1 MLLAFARLTYHPGAP
16 FLKALATQVGF
27 VVGGCMDGRASKESR
42 PTSIQLITNQSLPPL
57 SSTNRHQQA
66 AACLPRFTTQGLA
79 NTLNAFAKFSF
90 DPGARFWQRVGLL
103 LFTTN
108 DNERTKATLSLTLF
122 EVRTD
127 RAPVQFIIISR
138 LPPVHA

>member
-1 MLLAFARLTYHPGAP
+1 
-16 FLKALATQVGF
+16 
-27 VVGGCMDGRASKESR
+27 MDGRSIPAGGASANRSKL
-42 PTSIQLITNQSLPPL
+42 TIHPPYIKQ
-57 SSTNRHQQA
+57 TQQA
-66 AACLPRFTTQGLA
+66 AGCLPRFTTQGLA

-122 EVRTD
+122 EVRTNS
-127 RAPVQFIIISR
+127 ACTIS
-138 LPPVHA
+138 LISWCPPNQA